1 MISRAAA
8 QWGQAL
14 LDAAGLGGTRL
25 PAGWP
30 GDDPEARLA
39 VGRDW
44 AESGILALT
53 GRAGGDPVMPT
64 GAGATAARGA
74 GLALA
79 EVTGRL
85 GVPVVVDGGR
95 LLGERAALRRLAR
108 RGDVSASGGS
118 RLLRAADGWVA
129 LTLARAADTER
140 IPALVSGAAAEP
152 WEAAQRWLAGQAAA
166 AARERAGLLGLAL
179 GVVPSPRPAAV
190 WPPWRVSPATAAGRA
205 GRGPW
210 RVADLSS
217 LWAGPLCGHLLHRA
231 GLEVV
236 KVESTGRPDGARGGD
251 QRLYD
256 LLNAG
261 KAAVAVDFAAPGG
274 RRELARL
281 LEDCDVVIEASRPR
295 ALAQLGIGAA
305 DWVAARPGRVWLS
318 LTAYGRDAGHRAGY
332 GDDVAAEAG
341 VLGRDCGGPVFAGD
355 AIADPL
361 AGLHAAVLV
370 LALLAG
376 GRGGL
381 AEVPMVAVARA
392 TLRGR
397 GSSRQ
402 ASAPT
407 ARAAAGRAAAAGA
420 DNDRFLRA
428 GPC

>member
-1 MISRAAA
+1 MSSLAAVRWGRALLAAA
-8 QWGQAL
+8 GPGRA
-14 LDAAGLGGTRL
+14 RL

-30 GDDPEARLA
+30 GHGPQARLA
-39 VGRDW
+39 VGQDW
-44 AESGILALT
+44 ADSGVLALT
-53 GRAGGDPVMPT
+53 GRAGGEPVMPD
-64 GAGATAARGA
+64 GAAATAARGA

-79 EVTGRL
+79 EVSGRL
-85 GVPVVVDGGR
+85 GAPVVVDGGQ
-95 LLGERAALRRLAR
+95 LLGERAALRGLSR
-108 RGDVSASGGS
+108 RGEVSASGTS
-118 RLLRAADGWVA
+118 RLLRTADGRVA
-129 LTLARAADTER
+129 LTLGRAADTER
-140 IPALVSGAAAEP
+140 IPALVSGPVAEP
-152 WEAAQRWLAGQAAA
+152 WEAARQWLAGQSGQT
-166 AARERAGLLGLAL
+166 ARERAGLLGLAL
-179 GVVPSPRPAAV
+179 GVVPRGPAEAV
-190 WPPWRVSPATAAGRA
+190 WPPWRVTRVTAASGSGR
-205 GRGPW
+205 PW

-217 LWAGPLCGHLLHRA
+217 LWAGPLCGNLLHLA

-251 QRLYD
+251 PGFYD

-274 RRELARL
+274 RRDLARL
-281 LEDCDVVIEASRPR
+281 LDGCDVVIEASRPR
-295 ALAQLGIGAA
+295 ALEQLGIVAA

-332 GDDVAAEAG
+332 GDDAAAEAG
-341 VLGRDCGGPVFAGD
+341 VLGGDDGGVVFAGD

-381 AEVPMVAVARA
+381 ADVPMARVARA

-397 GSSRQ
+397 GSPCAAR
-402 ASAPT
+402 APT

>member
-44 AESGILALT
+44 AESGVLALT

-140 IPALVSGAAAEP
+140 IPALVSGVAAEP

-179 GVVPSPRPAAV
+179 GVVPRPPAGGGVAALASEPGNRGGPGWPRSVAGGRPELAVGGTAVRAPAAPGRAGGGQGGEHRPA
-190 WPPWRVSPATAAGRA
+190 GRSA
-205 GRGPW
+205 GRGP
-210 RVADLSS
+210 
-217 LWAGPLCGHLLHRA
+217 
-231 GLEVV
+231 
-236 KVESTGRPDGARGGD
+236 
-251 QRLYD
+251 
-256 LLNAG
+256 
-261 KAAVAVDFAAPGG
+261 AA
-274 RRELARL
+274 L
-281 LEDCDVVIEASRPR
+281 
-295 ALAQLGIGAA
+295 
-305 DWVAARPGRVWLS
+305 
-318 LTAYGRDAGHRAGY
+318 
-332 GDDVAAEAG
+332 
-341 VLGRDCGGPVFAGD
+341 
-355 AIADPL
+355 
-361 AGLHAAVLV
+361 
-370 LALLAG
+370 
-376 GRGGL
+376 
-381 AEVPMVAVARA
+381 
-392 TLRGR
+392 
-397 GSSRQ
+397 
-402 ASAPT
+402 
-407 ARAAAGRAAAAGA
+407 
-420 DNDRFLRA
+420 
-428 GPC
+428 